1 MTRTLK
7 RNEPCFD
14 PFFPSEKSNLPL
26 FAITEKERKKTRSNI
41 ESIRLWILRR
51 KKIHLL
57 PKRKEEEKK
66 RGKTQEQQTRL
77 FTSLNKIQDDIST
90 RKFVCSR
97 IATENIIISCL
108 FTPLTI

>member
-1 MTRTLK
+1 MTLTLK

-14 PFFPSEKSNLPL
+14 PFFFLPKNQIFL
-26 FAITEKERKKTRSNI
+26 FSLSLKKKERKKTRSNI

-66 RGKTQEQQTRL
+66 RGKTQEQQTLAYLHR
-77 FTSLNKIQDDIST
+77 
-90 RKFVCSR
+90 
-97 IATENIIISCL
+97 
-108 FTPLTI
+108 